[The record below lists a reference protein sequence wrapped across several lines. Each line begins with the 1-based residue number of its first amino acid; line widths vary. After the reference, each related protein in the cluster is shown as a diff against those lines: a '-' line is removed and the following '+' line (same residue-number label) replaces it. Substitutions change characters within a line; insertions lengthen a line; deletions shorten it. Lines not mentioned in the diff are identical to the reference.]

1 MEFSHDGKMEKGKH
15 ILGKNEKRPAA
26 SAENVHRFNTQ
37 PVNEELHI
45 DKESVNSIKDKE
57 SSGKMDQNTTNTNGH
72 SFAKPV
78 EKGEDAMDMIT
89 RSYAKLMEIN
99 ADFNKELMAL
109 IKNSK
114 VTGGEEM
121 MDLIQKNFEA
131 SGKLAMNNTN
141 EILGWYH
148 KHTDLAHSFN
158 TQFMDNMRM
167 QTEAI
172 LKMQHK
178 GLDVF
183 TEWASDWWTPSDK
196 ESKKM

>member
-15 ILGKNEKRPAA
+15 ILGKDEKRPAA

-37 PVNEELHI
+37 PVNEALNI
-45 DKESVNSIKDKE
+45 NKESVNSIMDKKPE
-57 SSGKMDQNTTNTNGH
+57 EKADPRTENTNGH
-72 SFAKPV
+72 SFTKPV
-78 EKGEDAMDMIT
+78 EKAEDAMDMIT
-89 RSYAKLMEIN
+89 RSYAKLMKIN

-109 IKNSK
+109 IKDSK
-114 VTGGEEM
+114 VTGGAEM
-121 MDLIQKNFEA
+121 MDLIQKNLEA

-148 KHTDLAHSFN
+148 KHTDLAQSFN
-158 TQFMDNMRM
+158 TQFMDNMRI

-183 TEWASDWWTPSDK
+183 TEWASDWWAPTDK
-196 ESKKM
+196 EAKKM